1 MFLTTGNAMEALVD
15 AVLPVLKGDATL
27 VALLSGSGAVY
38 TKVPQAQ
45 RTAHPYIRLSD
56 PTKDD
61 DFGGMGISGGRVTF
75 ELDTWGSKPHTVHA
89 VLARAAVVLE
99 RRELTL
105 IGHALAGGS
114 LHCTESRVFD
124 ETDPDKP
131 EDALYHG
138 HQTWEGLVEEL

>member
-1 MFLTTGNAMEALVD
+1 MFLATGNAMEALID
-15 AVLPVLKGDATL
+15 AVIPALRGDSAL
-27 VALLSGSGAVY
+27 AALLGGNGKVY
-38 TKVPQAQ
+38 TKVPQAA
-45 RTAHPYIRLSD
+45 RTTHPYIRLSD

-61 DFGGMGISGGRVTF
+61 DFGGMGIDGGRVTF

-124 ETDPDKP
+124 EPDPDKP
-131 EDALYHG
+131 EDSLSHG
-138 HQTWEGLVEEL
+138 HQTWEALVEEL